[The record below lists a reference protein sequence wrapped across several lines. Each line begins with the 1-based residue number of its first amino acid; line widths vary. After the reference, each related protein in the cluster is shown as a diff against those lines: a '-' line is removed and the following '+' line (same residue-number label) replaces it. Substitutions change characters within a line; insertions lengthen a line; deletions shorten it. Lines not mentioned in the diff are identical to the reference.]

1 MFQVLFGSIREKVSL
16 TQEEEKM
23 VASFFTTKKLRK
35 RTYLLQPGEV
45 CKYTAFVSKGLLR
58 SGVVDEK
65 ADDHILQFAIEGW
78 WISDIYSFLT
88 SEPSGYFIDT
98 LEDSE
103 LLLLSKENN
112 ELLLEK
118 VPKMERYFRI
128 LTQNAIIAL
137 QRRLI
142 GSLSQ
147 SAEEKYLKL
156 LSLYPQIVQRVHQ
169 HMIASYIGVTP
180 ETLSRIRKQMSSR
193 K

>member
-1 MFQVLFGSIREKVSL
+1 MFQVLFASIREKVSL
-16 TQEEEKM
+16 SEKEEEM
-23 VASFFTTKKLRK
+23 VATFFTPKKLRK
-35 RTYLLQPGEV
+35 RNYLLNAGDV
-45 CKYTAFVSKGLLR
+45 CKYSAFVSKGLLR
-58 SGVVDEK
+58 SGIVDEK
-65 ADDHILQFAIEGW
+65 DNEHILQFAIEGW

-88 SEPSGYFIDT
+88 SEPSSYFIDS
-98 LEDSE
+98 LEESD
-103 LLLLSKENN
+103 LLLLTKENN

-128 LTQNAIIAL
+128 LTQNAIVAM

-156 LSLYPQIVQRVHQ
+156 LSLYPEIVQRVQQ

-180 ETLSRIRKQMSSR
+180 ETLSRIRKQMSLR